1 MSDRH
6 RDTPR
11 GRLGKPGCWV
21 VKIGSALATNEG
33 RGLNIEAINGWADQF
48 VALRSAGINVAVV
61 ASGAVAEG
69 IARLGWSRS
78 RRSLHESQ
86 VAAAVGQMGLVRAY
100 ELAFQRHNLHA
111 AQILLTHDDLAN
123 RERYLNARSTLL
135 ALMRLGVFP
144 VVNEN
149 DTVATEEIRF
159 GDNDTL
165 AGLVC
170 NLLDADLL
178 LILTDQEGL
187 FTADPRHN
195 PQATLVHEGR
205 AGDEVLDEMAGGSGI
220 WGRGGMLTKLRA
232 ARLAARSGGATLIA
246 SGRDPAIIARIA
258 AGEDVGTLLL
268 PQHGTGKLAARK
280 QWLAGTGKV
289 RGQLHLDEGAARV
302 IRQDGRSLLAV
313 GVLRVNG
320 KFERGALVGCVDPEG
335 REIARGLCNYSS
347 EDTEKIL
354 GLASTSIEQ
363 VLGYSHEPELVH
375 RDNLVVLTSA

>member
-1 MSDRH
+1 MTEPLADKP
-6 RDTPR
+6 RD
-11 GRLGKPGCWV
+11 RLGRPGCWV

-33 RGLNIEAINGWADQF
+33 KGLNIDAINGWADQF

-86 VAAAVGQMGLVRAY
+86 VAASVGQMGLVRAY

-135 ALMRLGVFP
+135 ALLRLGVFP

-178 LILTDQEGL
+178 LILTDQDGL
-187 FTADPRHN
+187 FTADPRQN
-195 PQATLVHEGR
+195 PHATLVREGR
-205 AGDEVLDEMAGGSGI
+205 AGDDSLDEMAGGSGI

-246 SGRDPAIIARIA
+246 NGRDPGIIARIA
-258 AGEDVGTLLL
+258 AGAEVGSLLL
-268 PQHGTGKLAARK
+268 PPQGNSKLAARK
-280 QWLAGTGKV
+280 QWLAGAGKV
-289 RGQLHLDEGAARV
+289 RGQLHLDEGAALV
-302 IRQDGRSLLAV
+302 ISKDGRSLLPV
-313 GVLRVNG
+313 GVIRVSG
-320 KFERGALVGCVDPEG
+320 RFDRGALVACIDPSG
-335 REIARGLCNYSS
+335 REVARGLSNYSS
-347 EDTEKIL
+347 DDAEKIR
-354 GLASTSIEQ
+354 GLASGSIEQ
-363 VLGYSHEPELVH
+363 VLGYSHEPELIH
-375 RDNLVVLTSA
+375 RDNLVVLNA

>member
-1 MSDRH
+1 MNERQSD
-6 RDTPR
+6 DPR
-11 GRLGKPGCWV
+11 RLLGSAGRWV

-33 RGLNIEAINGWADQF
+33 RGLNIEAINGWADRF
-48 VALRSAGINVAVV
+48 VALRAAGISVAVV

-111 AQILLTHDDLAN
+111 AQVLLTHDDLAN

-135 ALMRLGVFP
+135 ALLQLGVFP

-178 LILTDQEGL
+178 LILTDQDGL

-195 PQATLVHEGR
+195 SQATLVRTGW
-205 AGDEVLDEMAGGSGI
+205 AGDEALDEMAGGSGI

-232 ARLAARSGGATLIA
+232 ARLAARSGSATLIA
-246 SGRDPAIIARIA
+246 NGRDPEVIARIA

-268 PQHGTGKLAARK
+268 PQQGKTKLAARK
-280 QWLAGTGKV
+280 QWLAGAGKV
-289 RGQLHLDEGAARV
+289 CGQLYLDSGAARV
-302 IRQDGRSLLAV
+302 IAQEGRSLLPV
-313 GVLRVNG
+313 GVIRVQG
-320 KFERGALVGCVDPEG
+320 KFDRGSLVACIDPDG
-335 REIARGLCNYSS
+335 REVARGLCNYSS
-347 EDTEKIL
+347 EDAEKIQ
-354 GLASTSIEQ
+354 GLASGSIEQ
-363 VLGYSHEPELVH
+363 VLGYSREPEVIH
-375 RDNLVVLTSA
+375 RDNLVVLNA